1 VRDAEAGANLQLFL
15 VSAVAALLAT
25 RLFLSLTGYPR
36 IGGSSGLH
44 IAHLLW
50 GGLLMVV
57 AQVMLLSVLGKR
69 AKRWAAIV
77 GGLGFGLFVDELGKF
92 VTSDN
97 DYFFQPTIAL
107 IYVIFVALFLAFK
120 VIERRSLSGDELL
133 VNSADRLRE
142 IVQAGATRA
151 EVVRAR
157 RLLDRSGAE
166 GPLAQ
171 SIRDAID
178 AATRVPERPS
188 SVARAA
194 HLAWHT
200 YDRLVRTAWF
210 HRAIVLVFVLQAM
223 LGLTLA
229 LGIEWTAGSIGRFV
243 RDGAVIAALASF
255 GMILVGIARLRS
267 GKARLAAYRWFER
280 ALLVSVLI
288 TQVIIFWYD
297 QLGGLNG
304 LVVDLALLAVLRYL
318 IRQEEVRD

>member
-1 VRDAEAGANLQLFL
+1 
-15 VSAVAALLAT
+15 VAAVLAT

-171 SIRDAID
+171 GIRDAID

-188 SVARAA
+188 VVGSAARV
-194 HLAWHT
+194 AWHT
-200 YDRLVRTAWF
+200 YDHLLRTSWF
-210 HRAIVLVFVLQAM
+210 HRAIVVVFIIQAA
-223 LGLTLA
+223 LGLALA
-229 LGIEWTAGSIGRFV
+229 LEIDWTSGTVGRYV
-243 RDGAVIAALASF
+243 RDGAVLAALASF
-255 GMILVGIARLRS
+255 AMILVGIARLRS
-267 GKARLAAYRWFER
+267 RNARLDAYRWFER

-304 LVVDLALLAVLRYL
+304 LIVDLALLTVLRYL